1 MTNNRM
7 KQAKKRYYTIRQY
20 FREKHIRG
28 RQLSFQLSLFFGQL
42 SYRSLTAAYTVRII
56 KVQNTV
62 QNTVQKRRTAYVSGE
77 LYKFTREYEKLYG

>member
-42 SYRSLTAAYTVRII
+42 SYRSLTDAYNVRII

-62 QNTVQKRRTAYVSGE
+62 QKRRAAYVSGE
-77 LYKFTREYEKLYG
+77 LYEFTREYEKLYG

>member
-28 RQLSFQLSLFFGQL
+28 RKLSFQLPLFFDQL
-42 SYRSLTAAYTVRII
+42 SYRSLTATYTVRII

-62 QNTVQKRRTAYVSGE
+62 QKRRTVYVSGE

>member
-20 FREKHIRG
+20 FREKHIRE
-28 RQLSFQLSLFFGQL
+28 RQLSFQLPLFFGQL

-56 KVQNTV
+56 KV

>member
-42 SYRSLTAAYTVRII
+42 SYRSLTAVYNVRII
-56 KVQNTV
+56 KV

>member
-42 SYRSLTAAYTVRII
+42 SYRSLTSAYNVRII

-62 QNTVQKRRTAYVSGE
+62 QKRRAAYVSGE
-77 LYKFTREYEKLYG
+77 LYESTREYEKLYG

>member
-1 MTNNRM
+1 M

-42 SYRSLTAAYTVRII
+42 SYRSLTSAYNVRII

-62 QNTVQKRRTAYVSGE
+62 QLQAGKAGIH
-77 LYKFTREYEKLYG
+77 KLKEVE

>member
-20 FREKHIRG
+20 FREKHIRE
-28 RQLSFQLSLFFGQL
+28 RQLSFQLLLFFGQIL
-42 SYRSLTAAYTVRII
+42 DRLLTATYTVRII

-62 QNTVQKRRTAYVSGE
+62 RKRRASYVSGE

>member
-62 QNTVQKRRTAYVSGE
+62 QKRRTAYVSGE